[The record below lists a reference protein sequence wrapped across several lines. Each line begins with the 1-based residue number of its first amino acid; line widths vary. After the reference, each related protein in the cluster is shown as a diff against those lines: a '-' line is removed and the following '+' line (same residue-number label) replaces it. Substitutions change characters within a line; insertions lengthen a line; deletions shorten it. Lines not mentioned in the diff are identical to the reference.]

1 MGFLY
6 SSQDFDDGIIPYL
19 QDTFT
24 HLYVYVF
31 GVLFGLFLCLSLY
44 QFFKSSNVK
53 NPNQNKFWAFIND
66 ISDYVLIFNLLG
78 IIISTAIFH
87 SVWYIRAIAARVN
100 TAWDYRNL
108 ILKDLENVNTLL
120 QTDVDNSVCTGQNSC
135 AADKHPFESIFRSF
149 EHIIDVFKGFP
160 SSTIVTDSQ
169 NVYESLLQYM
179 EITHGVG
186 YAFIAIGVF
195 LVLLGII
202 RKKQENVHFRKC
214 FVLIS
219 ILISFFLICSSG
231 IFFIGG
237 VAITD
242 TCKNTSKII
251 ELVTND
257 PTLNFY
263 YNCDPT
269 IGKSYPNIITEED
282 SIIDHF
288 NDTNDIQFVKLGCVA
303 DKIVTDVEKYYFK
316 IENRTWPDC
325 CQGCNSTIL
334 DEVIDIMGNYKN
346 STGLWGNLS
355 CTNAHDYLHDIE
367 SKICELFAPF
377 FSNFIL
383 YLLLSIHVLFAFN

>member
-6 SSQDFDDGIIPYL
+6 SSQDFDDGIIPYIQNIL
-19 QDTFT
+19 T
-24 HLYVYVF
+24 HLFIYVF
-31 GVLFGLFLCLSLY
+31 GVLFGLFLILSLY
-44 QFFKSSNVK
+44 QFFKSPKVK
-53 NPNQNKFWAFIND
+53 NPNPNKFWAFIND

-87 SVWYIRAIAARVN
+87 SVWYIRAIAARVDI
-100 TAWDYRNL
+100 AWAYRNL
-108 ILKDLENVNTLL
+108 ILNDLENVDDLL
-120 QTDVDNSVCTGQNSC
+120 QTDVDNSVCTENTC
-135 AADKHPFESIFRSF
+135 ASDKHPFESIFKSF

-160 SSTIVTDSQ
+160 SSTIVADSQ

-219 ILISFFLICSSG
+219 IFVSFFLICTSG

-237 VAITD
+237 AAISD

-269 IGKSYPNIITEED
+269 IAKSYPDIITEED

-288 NDTNDIQFVKLGCVA
+288 NDTNDIRFVKLGCAV
-303 DKIVTDVEKYYFK
+303 DKIVTNVEKYYFK
-316 IENRTWPDC
+316 IENITWPDC
-325 CQGCNSTIL
+325 CQGCNLTIL
-334 DEVIDIMGNYKN
+334 DEVIDIMGNYEN

-367 SKICELFAPF
+367 IKICELFAPF